1 MAKKRQRK
9 IRWNIGMII
18 FAVIFV
24 YIVINVIIFMG
35 KKKLSVYKVTEDKI
49 TNTLSF
55 TGIAVRDEQLLETSQ
70 SGYITYYVE
79 EGKRIK
85 KDGTVFTVDKD
96 KKVQETFAEKVEEL
110 QKKSDVMDDD
120 EVSRKINEYQSV
132 YSDHNFSEVYD
143 LKYDLKNAI
152 LNVNEDAMKKVIAAV
167 QDSMGTESFQTQKS
181 TSSGVV
187 EFYSDNFDGKKADE
201 IKASDFDQTT
211 YRKKKY
217 NTADKVKKN
226 KVVARINKSEKWQI
240 VIPLKEE
247 QYKMLKDKTEVSV
260 RFLQDQNKATAS
272 VETVKKGKNYFGY
285 LKFNDYAVRYLSERF
300 LEIDVTLDSYKG
312 LKIPNTAI
320 VKKKFWGGFP
330 VRSCRASSRRG

>member
-120 EVSRKINEYQSV
+120 EVSRKINEYQS
-132 YSDHNFSEVYD
+132 DT
-143 LKYDLKNAI
+143 
-152 LNVNEDAMKKVIAAV
+152 VIII
-167 QDSMGTESFQTQKS
+167 SQKCMIS
-181 TSSGVV
+181 
-187 EFYSDNFDGKKADE
+187 N
-201 IKASDFDQTT
+201 TT
-211 YRKKKY
+211 L
-217 NTADKVKKN
+217 
-226 KVVARINKSEKWQI
+226 RIQ
-240 VIPLKEE
+240 
-247 QYKMLKDKTEVSV
+247 
-260 RFLQDQNKATAS
+260 F
-272 VETVKKGKNYFGY
+272 
-285 LKFNDYAVRYLSERF
+285 
-300 LEIDVTLDSYKG
+300 
-312 LKIPNTAI
+312 
-320 VKKKFWGGFP
+320 
-330 VRSCRASSRRG
+330 

>member
-9 IRWNIGMII
+9 IKMRWNIGMII

-49 TNTLSF
+49 TNTLSL
-55 TGIAVRDEQLLETSQ
+55 TGIAVRDEQLLKTSQ

-79 EGKRIK
+79 EGKRVK

-110 QKKSDVMDDD
+110 QKTTNVMDDD

-132 YSDHNFSEVYD
+132 YNDNNFSEVYD

-152 LNVNEDAMKKVIAAV
+152 LNINEDAMKKVIASV
-167 QDSMGTESFQTQKS
+167 QDAMGTESFQTQKS

-187 EFYSDNFDGKKADE
+187 EFYSDKFDGKKVSD
-201 IKASDFDQTT
+201 INASDFDQTR
-211 YRKKKY
+211 YRKQKY

-240 VIPLKEE
+240 VVPLKEE
-247 QYKMLKDKTEVSV
+247 EYKMLKDKKEVSI
-260 RFLQDQNKATAS
+260 RFMQDQNKATAT
-272 VETVKKGKNYFGY
+272 VETIKKGKNYFGY
-285 LKFNDYAVRYLSERF
+285 LKLNDYAVRYLSERY
-300 LEIDVTLDSYKG
+300 LEIDSTL
-312 LKIPNTAI
+312 
-320 VKKKFWGGFP
+320 
-330 VRSCRASSRRG
+330 AS